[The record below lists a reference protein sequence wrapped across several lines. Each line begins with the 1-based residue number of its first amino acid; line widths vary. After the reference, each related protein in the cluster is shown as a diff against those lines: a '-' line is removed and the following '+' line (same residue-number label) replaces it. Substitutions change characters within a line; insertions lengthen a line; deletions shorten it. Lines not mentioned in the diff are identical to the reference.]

1 MSIGC
6 RWQYVACFAAGLCV
20 VGAAHGQ
27 AQESA
32 DEWARA
38 QPAPNRAEA
47 VRGDAEPLLGGP
59 TPAGDIY
66 GTPGNSARARER
78 VLSNTQRVPRGGLT
92 GGRND
97 HGDRNDREPERP
109 MQRVQRPGEAQPG
122 VAGAQAAR
130 DANANRADPGTQSPT
145 QSALSIYH
153 GPGDV
158 GKAVGQVYR
167 MPW

>member
-1 MSIGC
+1 VGIGC
-6 RWQYVACFAAGLCV
+6 RWRYVACFGAGLCV
-20 VGAAHGQ
+20 VGAVHGQ
-27 AQESA
+27 AQDSG

-38 QPAPNRAEA
+38 QPAANRAEA
-47 VRGDAEPLLGGP
+47 VASDAEKLLGGP
-59 TPAGDIY
+59 APAGDFY
-66 GTPGNSARARER
+66 GTAGNSARARAR
-78 VLSNTQRVPRGGLT
+78 GLSNTQRVPRGGLT
-92 GGRND
+92 GGRD
-97 HGDRNDREPERP
+97 ALNDREREEP

-122 VAGAQAAR
+122 IAGAPAAR
-130 DANANRADPGTQSPT
+130 DANVNRADPGTQSPT